1 MEITKATKQMLL
13 QIEEVYARA
22 REFMAQTGNP
32 NQWGQSYPS
41 EDVILEDI
49 ASGQLYVVMEDGKV
63 VGVFFFTMEP
73 DPDYERIED
82 GAWKNDLPHGVI
94 HRIASTSES
103 HGILDVV
110 LKKRFRCRC
119 RHQSDSPL
127 DLYVAAI
134 GYDLRAVRIKISPS
148 FRVEKESDAVDI
160 KTQG

>member
-63 VGVFFFTMEP
+63 VGVFFFTMES

-82 GAWKNDLPHGVI
+82 GAWKNDLSHGVI
-94 HRIASTSES
+94 HRIASSGTVKGVFPAALSYCKEQINNIRMDT
-103 HGILDVV
+103 HPDNKVMQHVLTKNGFAYCGIVYVRGDR
-110 LKKRFRCRC
+110 KRLAYQF
-119 RHQSDSPL
+119 
-127 DLYVAAI
+127 V
-134 GYDLRAVRIKISPS
+134 G
-148 FRVEKESDAVDI
+148 
-160 KTQG
+160 